1 MSFLRNVEV
10 TGSGGKSNIIY
21 PFGEQAVGEKHDDV
35 SVQFQYDYLD
45 TTFDV
50 ITDTSGAGASV
61 GVTNSVAWASTT
73 SVGEE
78 AGITSRDTIRYR
90 PGHSGFILF
99 TLAGDVSGGG
109 WVDGGGFDAAEDHGF
124 MIRINNTGSG
134 LHFGFLQ
141 SGVDKGSNYAAGFD
155 EVLNHGL
162 TLSNLNIYMIMYGYL
177 GIASPTLFV
186 RINGNWK
193 PLHTIQTEGLSPE
206 VHTRTPVFPVRIS
219 AHDGAV
225 AKSGSWNGGTIASG
239 SGVGTR
245 GFAFP
250 NTTMV
255 SGTGAEQGQMTTV
268 STNVNTVV
276 LFRAKST
283 FKTKVNNVKAK
294 LTGFSFSVDAPAGNV
309 LGTVV
314 FQIVGSPTITGT
326 PTWIDANTNSSV
338 MEYDHVAGTGA
349 VATASAGVPLV
360 TKNIDYVGANKG
372 GTTGDAF
379 VDAESIGAYA
389 YAGDTFAIIAKD
401 LGGNG
406 VTVRVSLNWEEL
418 F

>member
-1 MSFLRNVEV
+1 MSLLRNVEV
-10 TGSGGKSNIIY
+10 TGSGGKSNLIY
-21 PFGEQAVGEKHDDV
+21 PFGEQAVGEKYDDV

-50 ITDTSGAGASV
+50 QTDTTGVGASV

-109 WVDGGGFDAAEDHGF
+109 WVDGGGYDTAEDHGF
-124 MIRINNTGSG
+124 MIEINSTGSG

-141 SGVDKGSNYAAGFD
+141 SGVKKGSNYANGFD
-155 EVLNHGL
+155 EVVNHGL

-186 RINGNWK
+186 RIDGNWK
-193 PLHTIQTEGLSPE
+193 PLHTVNTEGLSAE

-239 SGVGTR
+239 SSVGVR

-255 SGTGAEQGQMTTV
+255 SGTGAEQGEMTTV
-268 STNVNTVV
+268 STNINTVA

-283 FKTKVNNVKAK
+283 FKSKTNNVKAK

-326 PTWIDANTNSSV
+326 PTWNDINTNSSV

-349 VATASAGVPLV
+349 TATASAGSPLV

-372 GTTGDAF
+372 GTTGDASI
-379 VDAESIGAYA
+379 DAESIGAYA
-389 YAGDTFAIIAKD
+389 YNGDTFAILAKD

-406 VTVRVSLNWEEL
+406 VTVRVTLNWEEL